1 MEKPVP
7 SCRNIYLPL
16 GNHISVFY
24 LEQQDEK
31 DLADLHLCN
40 ARRDWRYDGNV
51 SFRAHDDCSQRRG
64 VRAGVFSRRGQKE
77 SVYNRRELLPDVMS
91 S

>member
-1 MEKPVP
+1 MEIPVP

-31 DLADLHLCN
+31 DLADLRVRN
-40 ARRDWRYDGNV
+40 ARRDRSYDGNV
-51 SFRAHDDCSQRRG
+51 SFRARHDRSQPGR
-64 VRAGVFSRRGQKE
+64 VRDGFVCADETNPFTA
-77 SVYNRRELLPDVMS
+77 
-91 S
+91 

>member
-1 MEKPVP
+1 MEIPFP

-24 LEQQDEK
+24 LAQQDEK

-40 ARRDWRYDGNV
+40 ARRDWRYHGNV
-51 SFRAHDDCSQRRG
+51 SFRARHDCSQRRG
-64 VRAGVFSRRGQKE
+64 VRAGVFRAEDKKLSLQPQRAA
-77 SVYNRRELLPDVMS
+77 S
-91 S
+91 

>member
-1 MEKPVP
+1 MEIPVP

-16 GNHISVFY
+16 GNHISIFY

-51 SFRAHDDCSQRRG
+51 SFRAHHDCSQRRG
-64 VRAGVFSRRGQKE
+64 VRAGVFRAEDKKIG
-77 SVYNRRELLPDVMS
+77 YNRRELLPDVMS

>member
-1 MEKPVP
+1 MEIPVP
-7 SCRNIYLPL
+7 SRRNLCLPV
-16 GNHISVFY
+16 GNRISVFY

-51 SFRAHDDCSQRRG
+51 SFRANHDYSQRRG
-64 VRAGVFSRRGQKE
+64 VRAGVFRAEDKNITS
-77 SVYNRRELLPDVMS
+77 
-91 S
+91 